1 MNKNKIKT
9 SQLACTDRN
18 INLLYDGLMNNL
30 ALPENNMQGLFD
42 EETSL
47 IGAIENI
54 LYGLMEDDIS
64 IGGDKI
70 LGNLDYLV
78 E

>member
-1 MNKNKIKT
+1 MRKIKT
-9 SQLACTDRN
+9 DQLACTDRN
-18 INLLYDGLMNNL
+18 INLLCENLLNNL

-47 IGAIENI
+47 IGAIENV
-54 LYGLMEDDIS
+54 LYGLMEDDIL

-78 E
+78 ED